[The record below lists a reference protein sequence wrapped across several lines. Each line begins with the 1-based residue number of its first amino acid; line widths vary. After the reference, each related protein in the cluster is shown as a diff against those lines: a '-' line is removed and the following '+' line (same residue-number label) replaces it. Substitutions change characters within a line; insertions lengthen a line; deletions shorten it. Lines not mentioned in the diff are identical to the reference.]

1 MFCNGKLLR
10 GRHLFAGEFS
20 YLLSDGD
27 DAMNPEKVLAY
38 TASTAALIGLTARKK
53 GIPREELDGE
63 KVFRMVNQGD
73 PEKIAIGGGIS
84 AQPLLIRMIR
94 EELEKICGMMPH
106 EISVPEVTVCR
117 YFNDSNLI
125 GALYVHLNA
134 E

>member
-1 MFCNGKLLR
+1 MSENRNDK
-10 GRHLFAGEFS
+10 
-20 YLLSDGD
+20 
-27 DAMNPEKVLAY
+27 
-38 TASTAALIGLTARKK
+38 
-53 GIPREELDGE
+53 
-63 KVFRMVNQGD
+63 
-73 PEKIAIGGGIS
+73 IS
-84 AQPLLIRMIR
+84 AVTEWIR

>member
-1 MFCNGKLLR
+1 M
-10 GRHLFAGEFS
+10 
-20 YLLSDGD
+20 
-27 DAMNPEKVLAY
+27 
-38 TASTAALIGLTARKK
+38 T
-53 GIPREELDGE
+53 
-63 KVFRMVNQGD
+63 D